1 MIKLHKLI
9 QNVNHAKS
17 KCRSTYITNRYNIKT
32 KLAKTKTEHQNKQN
46 LLIKLKINTNVKNI
60 NTQDQHGPR
69 RCAMIHTV
77 VVIFIIKVGAVTQ
90 IRATAEYF
98 HCER

>member
-1 MIKLHKLI
+1 ML
-9 QNVNHAKS
+9 
-17 KCRSTYITNRYNIKT
+17 
-32 KLAKTKTEHQNKQN
+32 
-46 LLIKLKINTNVKNI
+46 NI
-60 NTQDQHGPR
+60 NTQEQHRPR